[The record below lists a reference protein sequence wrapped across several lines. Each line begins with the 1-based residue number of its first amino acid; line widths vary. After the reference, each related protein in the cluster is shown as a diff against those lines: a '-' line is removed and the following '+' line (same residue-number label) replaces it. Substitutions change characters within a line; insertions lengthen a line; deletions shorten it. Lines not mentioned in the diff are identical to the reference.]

1 MMSRDEFE
9 TLLTEPFLTNFASGT
24 RYASSNLSYT
34 LLRHVVE
41 LTTGQ
46 SFLNVATAN
55 MLRRVGMTESYLDV
69 AQVPEG
75 S

>member
-24 RYASSNLSYT
+24 RYAYSN
-34 LLRHVVE
+34 LRHVVE